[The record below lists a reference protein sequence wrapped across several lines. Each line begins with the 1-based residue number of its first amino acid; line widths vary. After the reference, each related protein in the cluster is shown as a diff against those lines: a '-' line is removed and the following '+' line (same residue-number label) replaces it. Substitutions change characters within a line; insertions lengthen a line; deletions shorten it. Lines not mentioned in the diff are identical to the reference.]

1 MAESHTDTNQAPAST
16 SHDREGQDGVDV
28 SLIRWVLSLTIGER
42 LALLQRQADSL
53 TRLRDAASER

>member
-1 MAESHTDTNQAPAST
+1 MAESHTDSNQASGSTLPA
-16 SHDREGQDGVDV
+16 HDAEDGVDV
-28 SLIRWVLSLTIGER
+28 SLIRWVLSLTVGER

>member
-1 MAESHTDTNQAPAST
+1 MAESHTDTNQAPAPT
-16 SHDREGQDGVDV
+16 SPVPGSEDGVDV
-28 SLIRWVLSLTIGER
+28 SLIRWVLSLTVGER